1 MQSVQKIDYRSL
13 FPFSFVFKD
22 RKSPQRELPDHVH
35 DYFELVFVY
44 SGKGTFFI
52 DDVFYDMS
60 PGDVFI
66 LPNNTIHRAMP
77 DGNDPVTSSVIFF
90 SPTLL
95 YDMTIDETFSY
106 KSLFD
111 IVKKQR
117 NYQLSLDSNL
127 WPIIEGYLLSIQHEV
142 THPQKGSKHATLLA
156 LHQILLQ
163 LSRVREQKQPPAEAY
178 HHGPSWI
185 KEILSYIEAHISQ
198 ELSLTDLAQEA
209 LVSPAHFSRVFKQ
222 TTGMGLTV
230 YLNTKRMVKAKELL
244 MQTDMTIAHIAE
256 QTGYDSLTHFHR
268 IFKKF
273 VGTTPADFRKQSKL
287 YPQIR

>member
-1 MQSVQKIDYRSL
+1 MQSITKIDYRSL

-22 RKSPQRELPDHVH
+22 QKSPQRELPDHVH
-35 DYFELVFVY
+35 DYYELVFVY

-52 DDVFYDMS
+52 DDVFYDMN

-77 DGNDPVTSSVIFF
+77 EGTDPVTSSVIFF

-95 YDMTIDETFSY
+95 YDVTIDETFSY
-106 KSLFD
+106 MSLFD
-111 IVKKQR
+111 NVKKQR
-117 NYQLSLDSNL
+117 NYQISIDSQH
-127 WPIIEGYLLSIQHEV
+127 WPLIEAYLLTIQQEV
-142 THPQKGSKHATLLA
+142 TEPQKGSKHATLLA
-156 LHQILLQ
+156 VHQILLQ
-163 LSRVREQKQPPAEAY
+163 LSRIRQQDQAPVQPY
-178 HHGPSWI
+178 HYGPSWI
-185 KEILSYIEAHISQ
+185 KEILSYIETHLAQ
-198 ELSLTDLAQEA
+198 ELNLTDLAKEA

-244 MQTDMTIAHIAE
+244 MGTDMTIAHIAE

-273 VGTTPADFRKQSKL
+273 VGTTPADFRKQSKI
-287 YPQIR
+287 YPQWR